1 MEVMIERSDAFV
13 IFQGGAGTVQELL
26 ALLIFKQSGNP
37 LMAGKPII
45 LFNRIDKKL
54 QMPFWDK
61 LITLLNHLCNKELF
75 DVVTELQ
82 DIVPSLDRALKKR
95 R

>member
-1 MEVMIERSDAFV
+1 MV
-13 IFQGGAGTVQELL
+13 
-26 ALLIFKQSGNP
+26 
-37 LMAGKPII
+37 GKPII

-54 QMPFWDK
+54 QMPFWGK
-61 LITLLNHLCNKELF
+61 LITLLNHLCDKELF

-82 DIVPSLDRALKKR
+82 DIVPTIDRTLKKR